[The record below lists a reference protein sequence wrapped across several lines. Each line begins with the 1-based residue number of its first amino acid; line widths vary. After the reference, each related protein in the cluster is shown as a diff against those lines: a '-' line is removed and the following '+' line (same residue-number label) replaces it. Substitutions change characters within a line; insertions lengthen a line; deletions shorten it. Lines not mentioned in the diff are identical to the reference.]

1 MSNSDMN
8 DEISIKISK
17 LSDSLLEVSYAYG
30 FGYVLSMLETVCR
43 TRLDDDAKKA
53 FLEHIDF
60 HLLTN
65 GVKE

>member
-30 FGYVLSMLETVCR
+30 FGYVLSMLETICR

-53 FLEHIDF
+53 FLEHIEY

-65 GVKE
+65 GVKK